1 MSDNIKLIESV
12 RALEKDHGPDGWP
25 AVQMKTLSAL
35 ADALEAVRMNAAQ
48 PVDERKEFEDWGRSI
63 GWDTRDLERSSA
75 YRGKYGWK
83 TQQTAWEAWQARAA
97 LSAPAVNAGVPQ
109 GVPESDAFKAY
120 LKECDDCAIEPDVAG
135 AFHWAW
141 NRCAAAPEAP
151 AQPEKSAEDES
162 ELLTI
167 AYMAGYEKG
176 KDAGRAEQGRKPLSA
191 REVEL
196 IDGMIK
202 VQLLHAQDCD
212 RIANRVMAEK
222 QKGWDMERV
231 ELLRKLKAAHGIKE

>member
-1 MSDNIKLIESV
+1 MSEAVSDKIKLIESV

-25 AVQMKTLSAL
+25 AVQMKTLTAL

-48 PVDERKEFEDWGRSI
+48 PGPAVADAINWIDDFIARCNGDDRGAC
-63 GWDTRDLERSSA
+63 SA
-75 YRGKYGWK
+75 VNVV
-83 TQQTAWEAWQARAA
+83 RAA

-120 LKECDDCAIEPDVAG
+120 LKECDGCAIEPDVAG

-176 KDAGRAEQGRKPLSA
+176 KDAGRAEQARKPLSDD
-191 REVEL
+191 EVVTAFCNTSKAHQFVEAFME
-196 IDGMIK
+196 G
-202 VQLLHAQDCD
+202 V
-212 RIANRVMAEK
+212 RFAE
-222 QKGWDMERV
+222 RH
-231 ELLRKLKAAHGIKE
+231 HGIKGE